1 MNPLLQGRQFHYLS
15 EKSHVHPFLVDLWD
29 EVRAATG
36 GKLDIRVHASNEGLK
51 GTHLD
56 IVQQMVDGEIEF
68 YTLMGGILG
77 NMVPALEVQ
86 GVPFAF
92 RDHAQVHQV
101 LDGELGDY
109 LRNEL
114 LAKGI
119 YALPYGLMENGFR
132 HLCMVEKRILKAA
145 DLQGL
150 RIRIP
155 EGKMF
160 DDTFRSLG
168 ATPVEVNVLQMR
180 KAFADGTI
188 DGHENPLAITDAWKL
203 EDVTHCVSLTSHI
216 WSGFNL
222 MASKKFWDRLTPDV
236 QDIVHRAVRKHIGRQ
251 RAHTDL
257 LNNNLRNDLKQ
268 RGMTF
273 VEPDIATFKQCLA
286 DGFYSRWKNNIGHSA
301 WNMLESGVGKL
312 V

>member
-1 MNPLLQGRQFHYLS
+1 MNIASGVVRGRQFHYLS
-15 EKSHVHPFLVDLWD
+15 EKSHVHPFLVALWD
-29 EVRAATG
+29 EVRAVTG

-56 IVQQMVDGEIEF
+56 IVQQMIDGEIEF

-77 NMVPALEVQ
+77 NRVPALEVQ

-92 RDHAQVHQV
+92 ATHAQVHQV
-101 LDGELGDY
+101 LNGALGDY
-109 LRNEL
+109 LRQEL
-114 LAKGI
+114 LAHGI

-132 HLCMVEKRILKAA
+132 HLCMVDKTILKAA
-145 DLQGL
+145 DLAGL

-203 EDVTHCVSLTSHI
+203 EDVTHRVSLTSHI

-222 MASKKFWDRLTPDV
+222 MASKQFWDRLAPDM
-236 QDIVHRAVRKHIGRQ
+236 QDIVHRCVRKHVAQQ
-251 RAHTDL
+251 RAHTDA
-257 LNNNLRNDLKQ
+257 LNHQLRTDLQ
-268 RGMTF
+268 TRGMTF
-273 VEPDIATFKQCLA
+273 VEPDIATFKQCL
-286 DGFYSRWKNNIGHSA
+286 
-301 WNMLESGVGKL
+301 V
-312 V
+312 